1 MILYLLTGGHLQGL
15 LQLMQQTIFINIPI
29 RQRTSGTQATL
40 GLFS

>member
-15 LQLMQQTIFINIPI
+15 LQLMQQTIFINIP